1 MRLPTL
7 HRPSRSRI
15 RSSSALLIASL
26 MLSLLALV
34 SVAVGSHSVGLR
46 ALFADDGI
54 SHGLQLLEISRLP
67 RTIALLLCGAALSV
81 SGLIMQML
89 TQNRFVEPATAG
101 SMQAAALGMLVI
113 AILMPAAPLWL
124 KMLITSFAALLG
136 TGLFLLILNRLA
148 LHATL
153 IVPLVGLMLGAVIS
167 AITTFIA
174 VHFDM
179 LQSLSAWTSGDF
191 SGILRGR
198 YELLWVV
205 GLVTVAAFV
214 IADRFAV
221 AGMGREFATNLGLNY
236 KHTLFVGMTMVALVS
251 GIVVAIVG
259 VLPFLGLIVPNVV
272 RLIRGDNVRQ
282 NIPWIAIGG
291 AGLVL
296 LCDLAGRLIIYPF
309 ELPTGTLLGVIG
321 AAVFLFILLR
331 GQHATSKT

>member
-1 MRLPTL
+1 MTNSVIKRTW
-7 HRPSRSRI
+7 RPSMTFVVASLVL
-15 RSSSALLIASL
+15 ALLVFASII
-26 MLSLLALV
+26 
-34 SVAVGSHSVGLR
+34 VGSHSVGWR
-46 ALFADDGI
+46 ALVADDGV
-54 SHGLQLLEISRLP
+54 SAGLQLLEISRLP
-67 RTIALLLCGAALSV
+67 RTLALILCGSALSV

-101 SMQAAALGMLVI
+101 SMQGAALGMLLI
-113 AILMPAAPLWL
+113 AILIPAAPLWL
-124 KMLITSFAALLG
+124 KMLLTSVAALCA
-136 TGLFLLILNRLA
+136 TGMFLFILNRLS

-153 IVPLVGLMLGAVIS
+153 IVPLVGLMVGAVIS

-174 VHFDM
+174 VHFEM

-221 AGMGREFATNLGLNY
+221 AGMGRQFATNLGLNY
-236 KHTLFVGMTMVALVS
+236 KRTMYLGMTMVAIISGVVVS
-251 GIVVAIVG
+251 AVGI
-259 VLPFLGLIVPNVV
+259 LPFLGLIVPNVV

-282 NIPWIAIGG
+282 NLPWIAIGG
-291 AGLVL
+291 ASLVL
-296 LCDLAGRLIIYPF
+296 LCDLVGRLIIYPF

-321 AAVFLFILLR
+321 AVVFLVILLR
-331 GQHATSKT
+331 GQHGSSNV

>member
-1 MRLPTL
+1 MTTPVMKRAS
-7 HRPSRSRI
+7 RPSMAFLVAGLVL
-15 RSSSALLIASL
+15 ALLVFASII
-26 MLSLLALV
+26 
-34 SVAVGSHSVGLR
+34 VGSHSVGWR
-46 ALFADDGI
+46 ALVADDGF
-54 SHGLQLLEISRLP
+54 SAGLQLLEISRLP
-67 RTIALLLCGAALSV
+67 RTLALILCGSALSV

-101 SMQAAALGMLVI
+101 SMQGAALGMLLI
-113 AILMPAAPLWL
+113 AICMPGAPLWL
-124 KMLITSFAALLG
+124 KMLLTSGGALCA
-136 TGLFLLILNRLA
+136 TGLFLFILNRLS

-174 VHFDM
+174 VHFEM

-221 AGMGREFATNLGLNY
+221 AGMGRQFATNLGLNY
-236 KHTLFVGMTMVALVS
+236 KRTLYLGMTMVAIISGVVVS
-251 GIVVAIVG
+251 AVGI
-259 VLPFLGLIVPNVV
+259 LPFLGLIVPNVV

-282 NIPWIAIGG
+282 NLPWIAIGG

-321 AAVFLFILLR
+321 AVVFLVILLR
-331 GQHATSKT
+331 GQHGASNV

>member
-1 MRLPTL
+1 M
-7 HRPSRSRI
+7 RPSM
-15 RSSSALLIASL
+15 ALVVAGI
-26 MLSLLALV
+26 LLALLV
-34 SVAVGSHSVGLR
+34 FASIVVGSHSVGWR
-46 ALFADDGI
+46 ALVADDGF
-54 SHGLQLLEISRLP
+54 SAGLQLLEISRLP
-67 RTIALLLCGAALSV
+67 RTLALILCGSALSV

-101 SMQAAALGMLVI
+101 SMQGAALGMLLI
-113 AILMPAAPLWL
+113 AILIPAAPLWL
-124 KMLITSFAALLG
+124 KMVLTSVAALLA
-136 TGLFLLILNRLA
+136 TGLFLLILNRLS
-148 LHATL
+148 LHTTL
-153 IVPLVGLMLGAVIS
+153 IVPLVGLMLGAVIG

-174 VHFDM
+174 VHFEM

-198 YELLWVV
+198 YEMLWVV

-221 AGMGREFATNLGLNY
+221 AGMGRQFATNLGLNY
-236 KHTLFVGMTMVALVS
+236 KRTMYLGMTMVAIISGVVVS
-251 GIVVAIVG
+251 AVGI
-259 VLPFLGLIVPNVV
+259 LPFLGLIVPNVV

-282 NIPWIAIGG
+282 NLPWIAMGG

-296 LCDLAGRLIIYPF
+296 LCDLVGRLIIYPF

-331 GQHATSKT
+331 GQHGSSNA